1 MMLLILAEQNSGCFE
16 IFQGSALVG
25 LFIWCIGLWDSTTK
39 AQRTADEAKRTA
51 DEAKRTADEAKRTA
65 GGSQRGRPPW

>member
-16 IFQGSALVG
+16 IFLGSALVG
-25 LFIWCIGLWDSTTK
+25 LFIWCISLSDSTTK
-39 AQRTADEAKRTA
+39 AQRTADEAQ
-51 DEAKRTADEAKRTA
+51 RTADEAKRTA